1 MKLFDAVPL
10 RCGIS
15 LPNRIALAP
24 LTNKQSHQDGIL
36 SDDELN
42 FLARRA
48 DGGFGL
54 IETCA
59 TFVSPDGAAWDGEL
73 GIDRDEC
80 IPGLTRLASRIH
92 EAGSKAIVQLFHGGA
107 RADRAA
113 QKWSASAFQEGVRAA
128 TTEDIERTIAAFV
141 DGAARAQLAGFDGVE
156 LHGAHGYV
164 LSQFLSRTMNQ
175 RDDAWGG
182 SIENRA
188 RFVRLAT
195 QGVRSRC
202 GANFIVGVRLSF
214 EDFGQAKGLDL
225 DESLRVARWLADDG
239 VDFIHA
245 SLWDVSKNSTKRPDQ
260 HVLPMLRNE
269 LPREVAIATAGKIW
283 TRDDAEHALNLGA
296 DIVALGRSAIIDPDW
311 PRNVARDG
319 AAPKQPPVTRAE
331 LGAVAVSPTFQQY
344 LTNWKNFVAD

>member
-10 RCGIS
+10 RCGQQ

-24 LTNKQSHQDGIL
+24 LTNKQSHDDGIL
-36 SDDELN
+36 SDEELA

-48 DGGFGL
+48 DGGFGM

-59 TFVSPDGAAWDGEL
+59 TYVSPDGAAWEGEL

-80 IPGLTRLASRIH
+80 IPGLTRLAARLH

-128 TTEDIERTIAAFV
+128 TTEDIERTIAAFI
-141 DGAARAQLAGFDGVE
+141 DAAVRAQQAGFDGVE

-182 SIENRA
+182 SLENRA
-188 RFVRLAT
+188 RFVRMAT
-195 QGVRSRC
+195 QGVRARC
-202 GANFIVGVRLSF
+202 GASFIVGVRLSL
-214 EDFGQAKGLDL
+214 EDFGNAKGLDL

-260 HVLPMLRNE
+260 HVLPMLRDE
-269 LPREVAIATAGKIW
+269 LSRDVAIATAGKIW
-283 TRDDAEHALNLGA
+283 TREDAEHALKLGA
-296 DIVALGRSAIIDPDW
+296 DIVALGRSAILNPDW
-311 PRNVARDG
+311 PRTVARG
-319 AAPKQPPVTRAE
+319 EAPTLPPMTRAE
-331 LGAVAVSPTFQQY
+331 LGQRAVSPVFQQY
-344 LTNWKNFVAD
+344 LTAWKNFVAD